1 MPPAAAG
8 TAAGA
13 AAGDAGAV
21 AGRLEAPVLGRADG
35 RPVVAPL
42 TGPELAWSG
51 PGGTGAEVAASVV
64 DGAGSVLGG
73 TASLVVGAAVL
84 LGAGSVV
91 VGAGSVVEVLEG
103 GAANA
108 GPAEAAE
115 TIRPAIRAAI
125 RPAISA
131 VELRRSRRSTAERR
145 PPAPDA
151 VLPAR
156 STCRVSTLPA
166 RS

>member
-1 MPPAAAG
+1 
-8 TAAGA
+8 
-13 AAGDAGAV
+13 
-21 AGRLEAPVLGRADG
+21 
-35 RPVVAPL
+35 
-42 TGPELAWSG
+42 
-51 PGGTGAEVAASVV
+51 
-64 DGAGSVLGG
+64 VLGG
-73 TASLVVGAAVL
+73 SASLVVGAAVL
-84 LGAGSVV
+84 LGAGSVVVGAGSEVVGVGSVV

>member
-1 MPPAAAG
+1 
-8 TAAGA
+8 
-13 AAGDAGAV
+13 V
-21 AGRLEAPVLGRADG
+21 
-35 RPVVAPL
+35 
-42 TGPELAWSG
+42 
-51 PGGTGAEVAASVV
+51 
-64 DGAGSVLGG
+64 
-73 TASLVVGAAVL
+73 
-84 LGAGSVV
+84 LGAGSVVLGAGSVVLGAGSEV

-115 TIRPAIRAAI
+115 TTTAAITAAIRA
-125 RPAISA
+125 AISA
-131 VELRRSRRSTAERR
+131 VELRKSRRSTTERH
-145 PPAPDA
+145 PPTADA